1 MFAELDK
8 IALTTALPLDYKFM
22 VDVPPKSPLLDSPN
36 GGGLIPG
43 DVGTVVDVQGG
54 GEWLCVEFLE
64 YGGYTVAL
72 ADMPASCARPA
83 YGERYSQRA
92 VSAEEAGSEPLVGQS
107 DRMKLPNASQAR
119 VQREKTR
126 KKSARTAGGTI

>member
-8 IALTTALPLDYKFM
+8 IALTTAIPLDYKFM
-22 VDVPPKSPLLDSPN
+22 IDVPPKSPLLSED
-36 GGGLIPG
+36 GGGLMPG

-72 ADMPASCARPA
+72 ANMPSSRARA
-83 YGERYSQRA
+83 ATERDIA
-92 VSAEEAGSEPLVGQS
+92 
-107 DRMKLPNASQAR
+107 NARFLQ
-119 VQREKTR
+119 
-126 KKSARTAGGTI
+126 KKSSQTAGGTV

>member
-8 IALTTALPLDYKFM
+8 VALTTALPLDYEFM
-22 VDVPPKSPLLDSPN
+22 VDVPMKDLLLDSEN

-43 DVGTVVDVQGG
+43 DVGIVVDVQGG

-64 YGGYTVAL
+64 WSGCTVAL

-83 YGERYSQRA
+83 TERDI
-92 VSAEEAGSEPLVGQS
+92 AE
-107 DRMKLPNASQAR
+107 AR
-119 VQREKTR
+119 FLGKMA
-126 KKSARTAGGTI
+126 ARTVGRDNLIE